1 MKQLLKNTA
10 KHWPYFLMA
19 LPVVIILFL
28 FAYVPM
34 AGLIMAFK
42 KLDYQVGIWKS
53 PFCWFDNF
61 KFLFASKDILFNM
74 TKNTLMYYVIFTAIG
89 TFLNIVVA
97 ISFDQLILKKL
108 AKVMQSIVIIPVFI
122 SYAAVQF
129 IVFAY
134 LNNNTGMINE
144 VFNLSTR
151 WYSTPSAW
159 PIILTIVKMWNSVG
173 YGSVLYMSVLAGV
186 DTQLYEAAKID
197 GANKWKQI
205 WHVSLPSL
213 IPMISVML
221 LLSVGSMMHSD
232 TGLFYQVTRNAGTL
246 YPTTRVV
253 DSYVLNM
260 ILHSSEP
267 GFTAA
272 ASLLQ
277 SVIGT
282 AMILLA
288 NFAVRKIEPDNAL
301 F

>member
-1 MKQLLKNTA
+1 
-10 KHWPYFLMA
+10 MA

-34 AGLIMAFK
+34 AGLVMAFK

-53 PFCWFDNF
+53 PFCGFDNF

-134 LNNNTGMINE
+134 LNTNTGMINE

-197 GANKWKQI
+197 GANKWRQI

-232 TGLFYQVTRNAGTL
+232 TGLFYQVTRNTGTL

-260 ILHSSEP
+260 ILHTSEP

-282 AMILLA
+282 VMILFA
-288 NFAVRKIEPDNAL
+288 NHVVRKIEPDNAL

>member
-1 MKQLLKNTA
+1 
-10 KHWPYFLMA
+10 MA

-61 KFLFASKDILFNM
+61 KFLFASKDILINM

-134 LNNNTGMINE
+134 LNTNTGMINE

-159 PIILTIVKMWNSVG
+159 PVILTIVKMWNSVG

-197 GANKWKQI
+197 GANKWRQI

-232 TGLFYQVTRNAGTL
+232 TGLFYQVTRNTGTL

-260 ILHSSEP
+260 ILHTSEP

-282 AMILLA
+282 VMILFA
-288 NFAVRKIEPDNAL
+288 NHVVRKIEPDNAL

>member
-1 MKQLLKNTA
+1 
-10 KHWPYFLMA
+10 MA

-61 KFLFASKDILFNM
+61 KFLFASKDILINM

-134 LNNNTGMINE
+134 LNTNTGMINE

-197 GANKWKQI
+197 GASKWRQI

-232 TGLFYQVTRNAGTL
+232 TGLFYQVTRNTGTL

-260 ILHSSEP
+260 ILHTSEP

-282 AMILLA
+282 VMILFA
-288 NFAVRKIEPDNAL
+288 NHVVRKIEPDNAL